1 VTLELSVTD
10 DFYLCMNLF
19 GLVALLWSIR
29 KHKVQQAL
37 LTLMNRTQAVVSA
50 IVLMFFLLISL
61 LDSIHFVSSESLL
74 DKCLAPVNEQIEVT
88 YSPPLTW
95 ISGYQLSNK
104 NLFIYENI
112 KCATLYSGLL
122 TLVLTVFVLIFL
134 RRVPRCSVWM
144 GLITFFLCIGL
155 IILSYRLSRH
165 LHVLGTGKI
174 GEDILYYSI
183 KSIRT
188 GLVIGTLTT
197 IFMLPL
203 ALILGVSAG
212 YLGGWIDDLVQY
224 FYTTLSSIP
233 GVLLITASVLS
244 TQTYITNH
252 PEYFPSLAAHADARL
267 FSLCAILGLTSWT
280 SLCRLLRAEA
290 LKIREMD
297 FVLAAKMLNTG
308 FIGIITKHMLPNV
321 VHIVVITVVLD
332 FSSLVLAE
340 AVLSYVGVGVSPM
353 TISWGNMI
361 NASRL
366 ELAREPVIWWPVFS
380 AFIFMFTL
388 VLMINLF
395 ADALRDVLDP
405 YHAKAFT

>member
-1 VTLELSVTD
+1 
-10 DFYLCMNLF
+10 
-19 GLVALLWSIR
+19 
-29 KHKVQQAL
+29 
-37 LTLMNRTQAVVSA
+37 
-50 IVLMFFLLISL
+50 
-61 LDSIHFVSSESLL
+61 
-74 DKCLAPVNEQIEVT
+74 
-88 YSPPLTW
+88 
-95 ISGYQLSNK
+95 
-104 NLFIYENI
+104 
-112 KCATLYSGLL
+112 
-122 TLVLTVFVLIFL
+122 
-134 RRVPRCSVWM
+134 M

-224 FYTTLSSIP
+224 VYTTLSSIP